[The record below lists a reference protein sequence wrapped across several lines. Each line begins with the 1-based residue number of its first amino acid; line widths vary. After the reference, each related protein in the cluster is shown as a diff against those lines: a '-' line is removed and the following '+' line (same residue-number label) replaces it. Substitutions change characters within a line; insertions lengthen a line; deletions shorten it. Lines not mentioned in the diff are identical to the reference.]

1 MTDAEP
7 GWKWSENRN
16 EDVAGFT
23 DRQICSAYPTDE
35 SKPLINQSSLF
46 VIAESVE
53 TKLLHKKYVQIKSQ

>member
-16 EDVAGFT
+16 EDVASFT

-35 SKPLINQSSLF
+35 SKQLINQSSLF
-46 VIAESVE
+46 VIAESFVPNYCGIGRLSE
-53 TKLLHKKYVQIKSQ
+53 